1 MAGRI
6 GIEVT
11 GRASRANMM
20 HMFTDEKEKRIS
32 TGQRQE
38 HRPPGTCAETFGQN
52 RKDCHAQK
60 CSGGETN
67 QRAKLFVR
75 ELQRRAD
82 PSPGNGESISRNDL
96 PERSGHSGACHRL
109 VIFAAKMRLDGDV
122 NYFDVRAEQGPM
134 GIAAL
139 LLVRH
144 DRADGRKFLDAY
156 PPYMYIAQD
165 PITSTF

>member
-38 HRPPGTCAETFGQN
+38 HRPPSTCAETFGQN
-52 RKDCHAQK
+52 RKDCNAQK
-60 CSGGETN
+60 CSRSETN

-75 ELQRRAD
+75 QLQRRAD
-82 PSPGNGESISRNDL
+82 RSPGNGESVSRNGL
-96 PERSGHSGACHRL
+96 PARSGQSGGC
-109 VIFAAKMRLDGDV
+109 
-122 NYFDVRAEQGPM
+122 
-134 GIAAL
+134 
-139 LLVRH
+139 
-144 DRADGRKFLDAY
+144 
-156 PPYMYIAQD
+156 
-165 PITSTF
+165 